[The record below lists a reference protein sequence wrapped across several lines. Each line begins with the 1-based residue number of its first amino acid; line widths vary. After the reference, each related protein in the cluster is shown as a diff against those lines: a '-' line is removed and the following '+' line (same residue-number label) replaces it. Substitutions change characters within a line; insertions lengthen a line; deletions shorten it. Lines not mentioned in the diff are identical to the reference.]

1 VAAGAAVF
9 KGTIMN
15 LPDSDVPSALALDRL
30 IDAAAQ
36 ELLMRSYTR
45 RTLDRYKRVWERL
58 AEFAQSQGGA
68 DEFSRELALRFE
80 EAYGLRAGEK
90 LRKGERWRLHLVYGI
105 KVLDD
110 LARTGTITRF
120 AVETTG
126 LHIPQ
131 GMHKPL
137 REYEQYAREQRY
149 LRRSSLAERMRCI
162 AVFLDFLRA
171 RGLDSLNRLQ
181 AEDISALIQPLSLW
195 KPKTASRAASHLRQ
209 FLRFLFMRDVLPRDL
224 GTALPTI
231 RRVSQDTVPS
241 VWDPELVT
249 RLLDAVDRS
258 SPKGKRD
265 YAILLLASRLGLR
278 LSDIKN
284 LKLDDLQWTTA
295 SINIEQTKT
304 GAPLEL
310 PMSEEVGTAL
320 IDYLRAGRP
329 AANHRQVFL
338 SLTPPFAPFCERDH
352 LYRVVNHWRALA
364 GIEFRTPQRQ
374 GLHSLRHTL
383 ATRLL
388 RAETPFPVISA
399 ILGHASPASTFIYA
413 KADVETLRIAALD
426 PEESCH
432 AQRDSNDRR
441 SQSAGS
447 LDGDIPP
454 GDARL
459 WLPRYVSRRH
469 PASVRC
475 LSIPAR
481 ATAVRAAKVAQLAMA
496 GQATAREREHPT
508 QPNLGRAPVRDVPVQ
523 DGASCRR
530 SRPGHGSKG
539 DDRIRPTHPDA

>member
-1 VAAGAAVF
+1 MAAGAAVF

-15 LPDSDVPSALALDRL
+15 FPDADMPGALALDRL

-68 DEFSRELALRFE
+68 NEFSRELAFRFE

-90 LRKGERWRLHLVYGI
+90 LKKGERWRLHLVYGI

-126 LHIPQ
+126 LRIPQ

-181 AEDISALIQPLSLW
+181 AEDISAFIQSLSPW

-241 VWDPELVT
+241 VWDPGLVT
-249 RLLDAVDRS
+249 RLLDA
-258 SPKGKRD
+258 G
-265 YAILLLASRLGLR
+265 
-278 LSDIKN
+278 
-284 LKLDDLQWTTA
+284 
-295 SINIEQTKT
+295 
-304 GAPLEL
+304 
-310 PMSEEVGTAL
+310 
-320 IDYLRAGRP
+320 
-329 AANHRQVFL
+329 
-338 SLTPPFAPFCERDH
+338 
-352 LYRVVNHWRALA
+352 
-364 GIEFRTPQRQ
+364 
-374 GLHSLRHTL
+374 
-383 ATRLL
+383 
-388 RAETPFPVISA
+388 
-399 ILGHASPASTFIYA
+399 
-413 KADVETLRIAALD
+413 
-426 PEESCH
+426 
-432 AQRDSNDRR
+432 
-441 SQSAGS
+441 
-447 LDGDIPP
+447 
-454 GDARL
+454 
-459 WLPRYVSRRH
+459 
-469 PASVRC
+469 
-475 LSIPAR
+475 
-481 ATAVRAAKVAQLAMA
+481 
-496 GQATAREREHPT
+496 
-508 QPNLGRAPVRDVPVQ
+508 
-523 DGASCRR
+523 
-530 SRPGHGSKG
+530 
-539 DDRIRPTHPDA
+539 